1 MQLSAMAAAV
11 KRDTPLGSWPHPRL
25 FPRTERAL
33 AVLFL
38 GSTPAVWMKGP
49 GLFVTK
55 REIRG
60 LGGFCITPENNSS
73 SYESSTSDPS
83 RVVVRDETGGP
94 LRDGRSQSKFLAVLC
109 VARWSDAAVLRPSL
123 SDELE
128 GTREVGRSQSGRA
141 AVELVAWEVGRWW

>member
-33 AVLFL
+33 AVLLL

-49 GLFVTK
+49 GLFATK

-73 SYESSTSDPS
+73 SYESSTCDPS
-83 RVVVRDETGGP
+83 RVVV
-94 LRDGRSQSKFLAVLC
+94 
-109 VARWSDAAVLRPSL
+109 
-123 SDELE
+123 SDEMVKRE
-128 GTREVGRSQSGRA
+128 GLCETAGLNRSSWRCCVSLDGA
-141 AVELVAWEVGRWW
+141 MLPC